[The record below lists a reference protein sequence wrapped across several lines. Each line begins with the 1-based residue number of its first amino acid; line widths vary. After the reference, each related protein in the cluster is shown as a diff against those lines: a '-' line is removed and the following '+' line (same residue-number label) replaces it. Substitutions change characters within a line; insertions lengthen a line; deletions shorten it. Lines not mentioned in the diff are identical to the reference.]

1 MDPRH
6 GLRLGLQQTARME
19 QRLIQSPQMIQAMQ
33 ILQLPTLD
41 LQERIEQELMEN
53 PFLEL
58 IEGEKDSDSAEGKAE
73 AEPTGLDR
81 MLDELESYERDFGD
95 GTRGRAGSE
104 DGDRKLEA
112 MQNTPEAPR
121 TLAEGLIEQLA
132 ILDFSEADRAQTE
145 YQIFSLDERG
155 YLLETLED
163 IARQCELPE
172 VTAEDVERVLAE
184 LRRVSHAAIGASDL
198 RDCLL
203 LQLDALEVE
212 APLVRTLIEE
222 HLEDITTN
230 RLPRIA
236 KATGHSIEEV
246 KQAIDTIR
254 TLEPY
259 PGSEYGDARAM
270 VITPD
275 VMVEEVDGAF
285 EVRLNRTCVPE
296 LTLSPLYRKLLREAR
311 KDDGVREWVRKRV
324 EGARWFIDAV
334 LQRQSTM
341 ERIARS
347 IFVRQR
353 PFLERGIKALEP
365 LRMQEIADQVGV
377 HISTVSRAVSG
388 KYAQTPRGTFPLKFF
403 FTGGTQT
410 QSGGVASQVTIKQH
424 IVELVQ
430 AEDGAAPLSDDQ
442 IAALLQKKHNVKIAR
457 RTVTKY
463 RKALAIPS
471 SSQRREF

>member
-1 MDPRH
+1 MK
-6 GLRLGLQQTARME
+6 LGLHQSARME

-58 IEGEKDSDSAEGKAE
+58 LEGEKDPDAPKEEPE
-73 AEPTGLDR
+73 ATGVER

-95 GTRGRAGSE
+95 GTRVSSGGGE

-112 MQNTPEAPR
+112 MQNTPEAPQ

-132 ILDFSEADRAQTE
+132 ILDLDERDRALAE
-145 YQIFSLDERG
+145 YLIHSFDERG
-155 YLLETLED
+155 YLVE
-163 IARQCELPE
+163 PH
-172 VTAEDVERVLAE
+172 EDVVRSCGIDGLSELDVEIVLDQ
-184 LRRVSHAAIGASDL
+184 LRHISHPAIGAADL
-198 RDCLL
+198 RECLL
-203 LQLDALEVE
+203 LQLDDLDVE
-212 APLVRTLIEE
+212 APLVRTMIDE

-246 KQAIDTIR
+246 KEAIETIR
-254 TLEPY
+254 HLEPY
-259 PGSEYGDARAM
+259 PGSEYGDAQAM

-275 VMVEEVDGAF
+275 VVVERIDGAY
-285 EVRLNRTCVPE
+285 EVRLNRQSVPE
-296 LTLSPLYRKLLREAR
+296 LTLSPIYRQLLREAR
-311 KDDGVREWVRKRV
+311 KDDGVHEWVKKRV

-334 LQRQSTM
+334 LQRQNTM

-347 IFVRQR
+347 IFERQEA
-353 PFLERGIKALEP
+353 FLDEGVKHLKP

-388 KYAQTPRGTFPLKFF
+388 KHAQTPRGTFALKFF
-403 FTGGTQT
+403 FTGGTET
-410 QSGGVASQVTIKQH
+410 ESGGVASQTAIKQH
-424 IVELVQ
+424 IKELVES
-430 AEDGAAPLSDDQ
+430 EDGKAPLSDDLL
-442 IAALLQKKHNVKIAR
+442 AAQLAEKHEIKIAR

-463 RKALAIPS
+463 RKALGIPS
-471 SSQRREF
+471 SSQRKQF